1 MYIVADDHVVAEH
14 GLLVDETVGAD
25 TAVHAAAH
33 VVAEEGRA
41 VAGPHAKG
49 AAGADSDELGALRQ
63 QACDLLL
70 ATERIADRGDEQ
82 LVRLGDEALRIPEPR
97 IVERLRDRFGATFV
111 EKPADHPVDAVT
123 VVDLQ
128 LGQHLTPQPTGA
140 EDDDPLHC
148 IVLN

>member
-1 MYIVADDHVVAEH
+1 MRIATNSAPF
-14 GLLVDETVGAD
+14 A
-25 TAVHAAAH
+25 
-33 VVAEEGRA
+33 
-41 VAGPHAKG
+41 
-49 AAGADSDELGALRQ
+49 Q

-82 LVRLGDEALRIPEPR
+82 LVRLRDEALRIPEPR
-97 IVERLRDRFGATFV
+97 VVERLRDRFGAALV